1 MDLFATALP
10 ALSEAFGM
18 ILQPAVLGYLILG
31 VCMGLCIGVFPGLG
45 GIAGLSLLLPFMFGM
60 EPLYGLALMVGMV
73 AVVPTSDTFASVL
86 MGIPGSSAS
95 QATVLDGFPLAK
107 KGQAAR
113 ALSAAFASSLF
124 GGLLGAAFLT
134 FFILAARPI
143 VLAFQTPELLMV
155 TIFGLSMVGILAGR
169 VAIKGI
175 AAACLGL
182 LIGTI
187 GEGRSSGELRMIPNS
202 WMRGDSEMWSGW
214 LPEGLATRL
223 NAFTSDLQ
231 FELFQYLGDGFK
243 LVIVGLAIFA
253 IPEIVALLRQDKAIS
268 DRQVLGGGWMTG
280 VRDWASN
287 IWLSVRC
294 SLIGVAVGVIPGLGG
309 SVVDWIAYGHA
320 VQTSK
325 DKSQF
330 GSGDIRGVI
339 GPESSNNAKEGGGL
353 VPTLLFGIPGSG
365 SMAIFISGI
374 ALLGTGQIEV
384 GPSMINNNLNFTYAI
399 VWLLALANV
408 VGTLICI
415 AASGGIARL
424 TNIRF
429 ALLAPFLFM
438 IITFAAFQSR
448 QEIWD
453 LVALFGIGLLGILLR
468 RFDWSRPA
476 FLIGFVLAAPAERY
490 TNQAYQLASSRF
502 RQGMEE
508 GLSYVFSPIVI
519 VLIIITLLSVV
530 VGLRQAKNIQ
540 AEGAVQTGGKRAP
553 LIFLLVITGYVAL
566 AYWNAAS
573 IPDFARADRVFP
585 VFVATIALIGCAV
598 LLVQMRLKPETDPL
612 FADRETEDREANSYG
627 LWATLAWFGGLL
639 VATSLVG
646 FILALA
652 GFLFLFIRFRSGQS
666 LTFSLL
672 YTAAGIAFI
681 CAMAASLNR
690 DFPPG
695 LLQGYLD
702 LPWPFT

>member
-1 MDLFATALP
+1 MDVFAAALP

-18 ILQPAVLGYLILG
+18 ILSPAVLGFLVLG
-31 VCMGLCIGVFPGLG
+31 VVMGLCVGIFPGLG

-60 EPLYGLALMVGMV
+60 EPLFGLALMVGMV

-113 ALSAAFASSLF
+113 ALSAAFSSSLF
-124 GGLLGAAFLT
+124 GGILGATFLT

-143 VLAFQTPELLMV
+143 VLLFQTPELLMV

-175 AAACLGL
+175 VAAGLGL
-182 LIGTI
+182 LVGTI
-187 GEGRSSGELRMIPNS
+187 GEGASAGALRMSTFDTPYL
-202 WMRGDSEMWSGW
+202 MD
-214 LPEGLATRL
+214 GLR
-223 NAFTSDLQ
+223 
-231 FELFQYLGDGFK
+231 

-253 IPEIVALLRQDKAIS
+253 VPEIIALLRQDRAIS
-268 DRQVLGGGWMTG
+268 DRQALGGGWIAG
-280 VRDWASN
+280 IRAWWDN
-287 IWLSVRC
+287 KWLSVRC
-294 SLIGVAVGVIPGLGG
+294 SLIGVTVGVIPGLGG

-320 VQTSK
+320 VQTTK

-330 GSGDIRGVI
+330 GSGEIRGVI

-365 SMAIFISGI
+365 SMAIFISGV
-374 ALLGTGQIEV
+374 ALLGSGQIEV

-408 VGTLICI
+408 VGTIICI
-415 AASGGIARL
+415 LASGGIARL

-438 IITFAAFQSR
+438 IISFAAFQSR
-448 QEIWD
+448 QSLWD
-453 LVALFGIGLLGILLR
+453 LVALFGIGLLGIMMR

-476 FLIGFVLAAPAERY
+476 FLIGFVLATPAERY
-490 TNQAYQLASSRF
+490 TNQAFQIASSRF
-502 RQGMEE
+502 RQGMEQ
-508 GLSYVFSPIVI
+508 GLDYVFSPIVI
-519 VLIIITLLSVV
+519 VLIIVTIVSVFF
-530 VGLRQAKNIQ
+530 GLRQAKNIQ
-540 AEGAVQTGGKRAP
+540 AEGEVNSGGKRAP
-553 LIFLLVITGYVAL
+553 LIFLLAVTGYIGL
-566 AYWNAAS
+566 AYWNAAA
-573 IPDFARADRVFP
+573 IPDFARMDRIFP
-585 VFVATIALIGCAV
+585 VFVATVSLIGCAA
-598 LLVQMRLKPETDPL
+598 LLIMMRLKPETDPL
-612 FADRETEDREANSYG
+612 FADREVEEAELNAYG
-627 LWATLAWFGGLL
+627 LWATLAWFAALL
-639 VATSLVG
+639 LATSLVG

-652 GFLFLFIRFRSGQS
+652 AFLLLFIRYRARKSWAFAAIYS
-666 LTFSLL
+666 
-672 YTAAGIAFI
+672 AAGVTFI
-681 CAMAASLNR
+681 CSMAGLLNR

-695 LLQGYLD
+695 LLQSFVD
-702 LPWPFT
+702 LPWPLT